1 MILTGRLRPPAR
13 HRKHTWCDDHTLA
26 LRAATDYQWRNEY
39 RRAEHK
45 VRDAALGGRTWVKVK
60 LPFAV
65 DDEMESWY
73 EWVLSVASFY
83 GFERRPGGPSGNST
97 DLVFFER
104 TGAA

>member
-1 MILTGRLRPPAR
+1 
-13 HRKHTWCDDHTLA
+13 
-26 LRAATDYQWRNEY
+26 
-39 RRAEHK
+39 
-45 VRDAALGGRTWVKVK
+45 VKDK

-65 DDEMESWY
+65 DDDMESWY

-104 TGAA
+104 TAA